1 MTINASAKKIC
12 MILMLLV
19 AAAIAFMAVVKV
31 SAQPKTDECVIT
43 ELEPSDAR
51 LVYNRDWEYMSE
63 DGSVA
68 STTGYQNTVSYTG
81 TFTTVEWWGE
91 KSENMTSA
99 NVYIDGELI
108 INHWPVSDIS
118 ERNTSE
124 LLFTSGVLERGEHT
138 ICIEH
143 SGYNGGWISVDKL
156 VVIDDAAE
164 VESESLDDADARMQF
179 SGFSAF
185 NVGSGYYASTV
196 HSTNTADS
204 EMWFT
209 VENARRIVL
218 HCDRSFTRGKM
229 EVSIDGGEG
238 KIVNLFDGLAND
250 TRSYPVYVSPILERG
265 VEHTVRVKVLGT
277 KDIKATDCWVA
288 IDRAEI
294 IKYKDSE
301 PDPSDWTEF
310 DDSSFGYGGAGWGTY
325 SNLGGHYFKG
335 TAHSTPQA
343 GDFMTAVFLSAD
355 SIQIWGTKAPNR
367 AKAEVFLDGKSVG
380 LIDTYS
386 PTQTSSQVIWSAEEL
401 GAGVHSVRIVNTG
414 KASGKTGE
422 TWLEIDKVAIQGANE
437 EYMLIQASNNSF
449 VRASAGTEFIG
460 LPESGHYRMSE
471 GDILTVRAK
480 GSGLAWYAAEGYS
493 GAACVRVDGDEVQE
507 VREEKNGG
515 LVFTASGLDAEA
527 FHKLTIECVDGKI
540 SFAWATTDDLTLT
553 SLDTQMR
560 DQAEKENA
568 QRKSGEK
575 KVSDP
580 SKWNPVAYV
589 AEAPVGGVTLTGGT
603 IKQMFEKNL
612 RYLNNSLS
620 LPQGVETV
628 QDFWVNILSGSNEGR
643 LMQGYANSM
652 LWGGE
657 NAAFRAALDALMQK
671 IRSRQ
676 SANGG
681 YALPYEESAMAGYMD
696 AAYDERRNYDRAM
709 FTRGLVAA
717 GAYYESIGL
726 STEENPAYIIL
737 RNFYDWFNY
746 NENEYGLS
754 MLEGFLG
761 VQGHIG
767 STLTYF
773 TPVGKTEDMLYAE
786 LCYVQDWWIE
796 YLSQGIDEAVWRYP
810 LNRPH
815 CYLIT
820 AMNAYLDHY
829 RATGEQGYLDACLGF
844 WDIMHDYF
852 IHPGGSMAICEHM
865 TYEPGSY
872 YTKESSH
879 TGELCG
885 TVFWTDFNY
894 RLLQLFPNEEKYAA
908 EIEKGIYNVLAA
920 AQDDSGRIRYHQNL
934 NGLLRPAEHI
944 NSCCEVTATG
954 LIARLPQFLYQLSE
968 SGVTVSLY
976 NDSVL
981 NTQYAGKNYYLTTE
995 GDVFAD
1001 GTVKITNLGDAMTL
1015 RLRIPTWVSGKPV
1028 IKCNGKIVQE
1038 EPIRG
1043 TYAELSVQQGDE
1055 IELFF
1060 EQSVYA
1066 VKYTGYDTVTGYLRY
1081 YLFRGPVL
1089 LSLLPKG
1096 AYTVVSRGEES
1107 ILDTK
1112 CTVEEFIATVCG
1124 DIAGKAEEFA
1134 VLPYSETGNALF
1146 SACPLFR
1153 KADAEYYDME
1163 LPKYDTKDL
1172 SLDFDCLDFYGE
1184 TGKEGFRTENG
1195 ALISSAAGGEQKA
1208 LLPNFDLSDGNA
1220 DIRMRVSSINPGGA
1234 IDGGLY
1240 LGVKDGIDDGLDTVT
1255 AYNINIER
1263 AAGENMYRIKIHQFD
1278 YNGGKGKYLG
1288 CIAIAQFV
1296 SEQDSIEVRVI
1307 VRDGCIYVYNSQDEL
1322 PCIVADVGL
1331 TQGGIGFRAF
1341 RLPMRFEA
1349 AEFVGA
1355 SNEPINP
1362 DNPPDGNDG
1371 QDTEDPTDP
1380 NDTKGQTGGCNTAF
1394 NAYNLTGGCFVLM
1407 IGIIMIRKKH
1417 CR

>member
-1 MTINASAKKIC
+1 MNATIKRAC
-12 MILMLLV
+12 MIFILLMAV
-19 AAAIAFMAVVKV
+19 AIAFMAVVKV
-31 SAQPKTDECVIT
+31 SAQPQSDECMIT

-68 STTGYQNTVSYTG
+68 STTGYLNTVSYTG

-143 SGYNGGWISVDKL
+143 SGYNGGWISVDKF

-164 VESESLDDADARMQF
+164 VESESLDDADARLHF

-185 NVGSGYYASTV
+185 NVGNGYYASTV
-196 HSTNTADS
+196 HSTNTAGA

-209 VENARRIVL
+209 AENARRIVL

-229 EVSIDGGEG
+229 EISIDGGEG
-238 KIVNLFDGLAND
+238 EIVNLFDGLAND
-250 TRSYPVYVSPILERG
+250 TRSYPVYVSPILEPG
-265 VEHTVRVKVLGT
+265 AAHTFRVKVLGT
-277 KDIKATDCWVA
+277 NDLKATDCWVA

-294 IKYKDSE
+294 IQYKNTESL
-301 PDPSDWTEF
+301 PSDWTEF
-310 DDSSFGYGGAGWGTY
+310 DDSSFGYDGAGWSTY

-343 GDFMTAVFLSAD
+343 GDFMTAVFSSAD
-355 SIQIWGTKAPNR
+355 SVQIWGTKAANR
-367 AKAEVFLDGKSVG
+367 AKAEVFLDGVSVG

-386 PTQTSSQVIWSAEEL
+386 PTQTSSQVIWSAEGLEN
-401 GAGVHSVRIVNTG
+401 GMHSVRIVNTEET
-414 KASGKTGE
+414 SGNTGE
-422 TWLEIDKVAIQGANE
+422 AWLEIDKVAIQGANE
-437 EYMLIQASNNSF
+437 EYMLIHASNNSF

-460 LPESGHYRMSE
+460 LPENGHFRMSE

-480 GSGLAWYAAEGYS
+480 GSFLSWYAAEGYS
-493 GAACVRVDGDEVQE
+493 GAAHVRVDGGDAQE

-515 LVFTASGLDAEA
+515 LVFTASELDAEA

-560 DQAEKENA
+560 DLAEEENA
-568 QRKSGEK
+568 MRKSGEK
-575 KVSDP
+575 EVSDP
-580 SKWNPVAYV
+580 SQWNPVAYA
-589 AEAPVGGVTLTGGT
+589 AEAPVGGVTLTGGK
-603 IKQMFEKNL
+603 IKQMFDKNL
-612 RYLNNSLS
+612 LYLNNSLS

-628 QDFWVNILSGSNEGR
+628 QDFWVNVLSGSNEGR

-657 NAAFRAALDALMQK
+657 NAAFRAELDALMQK

-726 STEENPAYIIL
+726 SAEENPAYIIL
-737 RNFYDWFNY
+737 RDFYDWFNY

-796 YLSQGIDEAVWRYP
+796 YLGQGIDEAVWRYP

-829 RATGEQGYLDACLGF
+829 RATGETRYLDACLGF
-844 WDIMHDYF
+844 WDIMKENF
-852 IHPGGSMAICEHM
+852 IHPGGIMAICEHM

-976 NDSVL
+976 NDSIL
-981 NTQYAGKNYYLTTE
+981 NTQYAGKNYHLTTE
-995 GDVFAD
+995 GDVFAG

-1038 EPIRG
+1038 ELIQG
-1043 TYAELSVQQGDE
+1043 AYAELSVQQGDE
-1055 IELFF
+1055 IELLF
-1060 EQSVYA
+1060 EQSVYD
-1066 VKYTGYDTVTGYLRY
+1066 VKYTGYDAVTDYQRY

-1089 LSLLPKG
+1089 LSVLPKG
-1096 AYTVVSRGEES
+1096 AYTVVSRGQES
-1107 ILDTK
+1107 ILDTNY
-1112 CTVEEFIATVCG
+1112 TIDEFLDNVRG
-1124 DIAGKAEEFA
+1124 DTAGKAGEFA

-1153 KADAEYYDME
+1153 MKDAEYYGTE
-1163 LPKYDTKDL
+1163 LPKYGTKNL
-1172 SLDFDCLDFYGE
+1172 AVDFEALECYSE
-1184 TGKEGFRTENG
+1184 TGKEGFGTESG
-1195 ALISSAAGGEQKA
+1195 VLISSAEGGEQKA
-1208 LLPNFDLSDGNA
+1208 VLPKFDLADGNA
-1220 DIRMRVSSINPGGA
+1220 DIRIRVSSVTAGGA

-1240 LGVKDGIDDGLDTVT
+1240 LGIQDGIDDGLDTVT
-1255 AYNINIER
+1255 AYNVNIER
-1263 AAGENMYRIKIHQFD
+1263 ASGENVYRVKIHQFD

-1296 SEQDSIEVRVI
+1296 SAQDCIELRVI
-1307 VRDGCIYVYNSQDEL
+1307 VREGCIYVYNAQDEL

-1331 TQGGIGFRAF
+1331 TEGGIGFRAF
-1341 RLPMRFEA
+1341 RVPMRFET

-1355 SNEPINP
+1355 SDEAINP
-1362 DNPPDGNDG
+1362 DNPPEGDGG
-1371 QDTEDPTDP
+1371 QDTEDP
-1380 NDTKGQTGGCNTAF
+1380 NDTQGHSGGCNTAF
-1394 NAYNLTGGCFVLM
+1394 NAYNLTAGCLVLM
-1407 IGIIMIRKKH
+1407 IGMIMIRKKH